1 MSDGISI
8 GSINVGLSDTRNISS
23 QISIPKVDSDNLQ
36 SLPTSFYPADKAA
49 STEYSSPAI
58 NEFAGLGDLSISSS
72 VSMQGLDSGGFNF
85 SMPASSELGYDDAK
99 EIFAMQG
106 VGGAAPPGYEG
117 HGASFRPDA
126 VQPTEGIRQM
136 AELFAD
142 M

>member
-23 QISIPKVDSDNLQ
+23 QVSMPKVDNDNLR
-36 SLPTSFYPADKAA
+36 SLPTSFYPADKG
-49 STEYSSPAI
+49 SIEYSSPMV
-58 NEFAGLGDLSISSS
+58 NEFAGLGDLSISSDIS
-72 VSMQGLDSGGFNF
+72 IQGIGSSEFNF
-85 SMPASSELGYDDAK
+85 SSSDISGLGYKEAE

-117 HGASFRPDA
+117 HGASFRPDS
-126 VQPTEGIRQM
+126 VQATENIQAM
-136 AELFAD
+136 AELFAN